1 MVLGGEFGVELS
13 GLDIVFFKSV
23 FTNKVI
29 VGELMDGLNGFGVEE
44 LSIGDEIDVL
54 VVFEEDFAFGIELF
68 FEVLVVRVGGSEVV
82 VVYVGVFDDWE
93 VVGESRGAVL
103 VVFLEPN
110 AFFIQTGEGYWGAVM
125 AHHWAQE
132 QVLLHWNE
140 SLVSQVLQQLILLE
154 FLHLD
159 LSLDCTDFFLQVSDH
174 CLVRI

>member
-1 MVLGGEFGVELS
+1 VFEEDSGPFSIQRDALALEVTHGEHGHGVLMVLGGEFGVELS

-82 VVYVGVFDDWE
+82 VVYVGVFDD
-93 VVGESRGAVL
+93 
-103 VVFLEPN
+103 
-110 AFFIQTGEGYWGAVM
+110 
-125 AHHWAQE
+125 
-132 QVLLHWNE
+132 
-140 SLVSQVLQQLILLE
+140 
-154 FLHLD
+154 
-159 LSLDCTDFFLQVSDH
+159 
-174 CLVRI
+174 